1 MPEQAAVSSLVVVGA
16 SAGGIAALS
25 TLVATMP
32 ADFPAPVVIAQ
43 HLAPTQPSVLA
54 DILARHSRLPVRL
67 VTNHAPLDAGV
78 VFVVPANRHVTI
90 TDHAL
95 RLHADDG
102 GHPMPSIDQLFS
114 SAATAFGE
122 HLIAVILTGTGTD
135 GAIGTRAVME
145 AGGTVLVQNPQTA
158 EY

>member
-16 SAGGIAALS
+16 SAGVVALS

-67 VTNHAPLDAGV
+67 VMDHAPLDAGV
-78 VFVVPANRHVTI
+78 VFVVPANRHVTV

-95 RLHADDG
+95 RLHAEDG

-114 SAATAFGE
+114 S
-122 HLIAVILTGTGTD
+122 
-135 GAIGTRAVME
+135 
-145 AGGTVLVQNPQTA
+145 
-158 EY
+158 